1 MSWDGLR
8 RGKNGFSVIMP
19 LFLWNACQLKS
30 GLRGADVDL
39 GGKENHMSFLFQSL
53 SDGFGGRQHSV
64 QLNGTVDT
72 QLESQRTVVLL

>member
-1 MSWDGLR
+1 
-8 RGKNGFSVIMP
+8 MP

-64 QLNGTVDT
+64 QFNSTVDT
-72 QLESQRTVVLL
+72 RLESQRKVALLFYYYSLNFQLF

>member
-1 MSWDGLR
+1 MDSG
-8 RGKNGFSVIMP
+8 GEKNGFSVIMP

-39 GGKENHMSFLFQSL
+39 EGKENHMSFLFQSL

-64 QLNGTVDT
+64 QLNWIVDT
-72 QLESQRTVVLL
+72 QLESQRTVALL